1 MQRHQRR
8 DHQQSPFQA
17 VIESTHIWLA
27 EASHSDMAHFAEI
40 LDGVVQRVV
49 VVHDND
55 EANGAQ
61 FCHDLFGGEWL
72 QTSYNGNMRKQFAG
86 VGFTYDEVRDE
97 FVQPQPYPSW
107 TLDENNDWNPP
118 TPMPTTGGSYNWSE
132 EDLEWVAI

>member
-1 MQRHQRR
+1 
-8 DHQQSPFQA
+8 
-17 VIESTHIWLA
+17 
-27 EASHSDMAHFAEI
+27 MAHFAEI

-118 TPMPTTGGSYNWSE
+118 TPMPTTGGSYNWCE